1 MNRAEGAARDHEILA
16 ETGDRAAVDEA
27 DTGDHPIGG
36 QRLRFHAETACLM
49 LSVKAELLERMLGIE
64 SFESLT
70 RGELALRVTLGDS
83 LGPARG
89 EGRGLSSLKIVE

>member
-36 QRLRFHAETACLM
+36 QRL
-49 LSVKAELLERMLGIE
+49 LSMPKP
-64 SFESLT
+64 
-70 RGELALRVTLGDS
+70 RV
-83 LGPARG
+83 
-89 EGRGLSSLKIVE
+89 